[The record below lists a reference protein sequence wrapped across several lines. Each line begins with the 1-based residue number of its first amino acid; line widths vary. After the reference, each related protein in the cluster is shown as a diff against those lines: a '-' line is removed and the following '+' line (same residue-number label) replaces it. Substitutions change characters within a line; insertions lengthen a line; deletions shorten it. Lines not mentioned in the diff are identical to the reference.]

1 VTDSTELLVL
11 RLALIGVLFA
21 FVCAAATVLR
31 AGLRPRVRRRV
42 DGRARPGAARLV
54 VVAPAQS
61 GLEPG
66 TSFALAG
73 EMSLGRDPSC
83 GIVIADASVSGRH
96 AAIRR
101 EPEGWRIADLG
112 STNGTALNG
121 RRVGPRGA
129 RLHPGDEISLGGVVL
144 RLEA

>member
-1 VTDSTELLVL
+1 MTDSTELLVL

-21 FVCAAATVLR
+21 FVLAAATVLR
-31 AGLRPRVRRRV
+31 AGLRPRVRRSQ
-42 DGRARPGAARLV
+42 GSRARSAAARLV

-66 TSFALAG
+66 TSFGLAG
-73 EMSLGRDPSC
+73 EMSIGRDPSC

-96 AAIRR
+96 AVVRR
-101 EPEGWRIADLG
+101 EPDGWRVADLD

-129 RLHPGDEISLGGVVL
+129 RLHPGDEIALGGVVL
-144 RLEA
+144 RLHA